1 MTEQSQHD
9 AGAHIISHCKVDDAP
24 AAGVVPLANGEE
36 LQQQSDEQAYR
47 LAMPGWFGELGST
60 QVLSICSTA

>member
-36 LQQQSDEQAYR
+36 LQQQS
-47 LAMPGWFGELGST
+47 GEHLVIT
-60 QVLSICSTA
+60 STAWLVC